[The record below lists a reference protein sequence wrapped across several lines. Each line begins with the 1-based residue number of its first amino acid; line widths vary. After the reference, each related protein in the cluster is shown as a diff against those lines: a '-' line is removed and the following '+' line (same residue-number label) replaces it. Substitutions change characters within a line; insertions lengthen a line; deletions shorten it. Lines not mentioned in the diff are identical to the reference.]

1 MNVRKALL
9 FLVSRKELVKISDI
23 MEVMLRFSSVSE
35 STPIEVLVLRLFL
48 RWRHP
53 FSSTFITEDYLSR
66 ISNRV

>member
-9 FLVSRKELVKISDI
+9 FLVSRKELGKISDI

-35 STPIEVLVLRLFL
+35 STPIEVRLFL

-53 FSSTFITEDYLSR
+53 FSSTFIIEDYLSR